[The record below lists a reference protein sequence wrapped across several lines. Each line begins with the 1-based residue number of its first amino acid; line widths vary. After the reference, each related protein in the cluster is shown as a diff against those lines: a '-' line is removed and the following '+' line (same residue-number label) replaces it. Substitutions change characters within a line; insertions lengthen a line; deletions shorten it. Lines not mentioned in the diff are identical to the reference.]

1 MRRGDFTPSFYFKIM
16 EYRVQVYN
24 IQTGKSE
31 EFIVEDYESESD
43 LDDIQY
49 QAYLGSTLMGLF
61 EDTKQE

>member
-16 EYRVQVYN
+16 EYRIEVYN

-31 EFIVEDYESESD
+31 EFIVDNYESESD
-43 LDDIQY
+43 LYDLQY
-49 QAYLGSTLMGLF
+49 QAHLGSTLMGLF